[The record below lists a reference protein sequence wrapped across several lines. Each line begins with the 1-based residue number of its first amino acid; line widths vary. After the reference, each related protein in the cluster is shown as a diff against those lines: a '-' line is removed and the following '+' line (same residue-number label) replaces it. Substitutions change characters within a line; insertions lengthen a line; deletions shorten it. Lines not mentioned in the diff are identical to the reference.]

1 MRRLKVAYNRIF
13 RILMGL
19 EHRTSMSAEFIVRD
33 IWILLLLFCVKQL
46 PRLEN
51 VFLATIIFW

>member
-1 MRRLKVAYNRIF
+1 
-13 RILMGL
+13 MGL

-46 PRLEN
+46 LRLEN
-51 VFLATIIFW
+51 VYLAMIISW